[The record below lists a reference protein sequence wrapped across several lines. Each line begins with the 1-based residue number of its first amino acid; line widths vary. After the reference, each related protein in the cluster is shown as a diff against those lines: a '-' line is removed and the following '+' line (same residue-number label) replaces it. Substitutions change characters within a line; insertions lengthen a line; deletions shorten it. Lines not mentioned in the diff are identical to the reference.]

1 MKKAEKLYLC
11 IEHAEWVDDEGKKQ
25 TAIEKYVGTINPLS
39 KQKYFEGAWFD
50 EDNKCAGTVEISK
63 EDFKK
68 QIISCKE
75 IGIE

>member
-1 MKKAEKLYLC
+1 MKKAKKLYLC
-11 IEHAEWVDDEGKKQ
+11 IEHEGKKQ
-25 TAIEKYVGTINPLS
+25 SAIEKYVGTINPLS

-75 IGIE
+75 IEIE